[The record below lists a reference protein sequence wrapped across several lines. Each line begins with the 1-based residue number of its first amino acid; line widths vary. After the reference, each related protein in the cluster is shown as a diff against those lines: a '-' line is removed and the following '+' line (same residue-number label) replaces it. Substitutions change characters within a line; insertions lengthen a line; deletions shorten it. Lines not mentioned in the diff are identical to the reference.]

1 MKKLADFV
9 TFLTELDL
17 VAAEKINPYVD
28 SVQLLPSGKIKG
40 ATLSADSCV
49 VCRQKYTALIDIENY
64 PHSVHPPALLF
75 SHISAWLIDND
86 TDRYDLEN
94 PQPKVIVDVTDNA
107 VADVLIE
114 IEFAEEVILIR
125 DDAGTVDLAGKK
137 WALSSEL

>member
-9 TFLTELDL
+9 AFLTNLNL
-17 VAAEKINPYVD
+17 VAAEKITPYVD
-28 SVQLLPSGKIKG
+28 SVELLPSGKIKG
-40 ATLSADSCV
+40 AMLSPDTCV

-64 PHSVHPPALLF
+64 PHAEKPPALLF

-94 PQPKVIVDVTDNA
+94 AQPKVMVDVLDNA

-114 IEFAEEVILIR
+114 IAFAEEVILIR
-125 DDAGTVDLAGKK
+125 DDNGTIDLAGHK